1 MDASDSDCRRMDLL
15 RAHPTQVVVF
25 SWEVDGDCVGG
36 MTQEDETA
44 AGE

>member
-1 MDASDSDCRRMDLL
+1 MQVIVTVGGCFASGTPHASC
-15 RAHPTQVVVF
+15 VF
-25 SWEVDGDCVGG
+25 SREVDGDCVGG